1 MSSLYFSIG
10 LGLLGASIA
19 AYIILRLNSGL
30 NPVDSGRGYISYIRN
45 RATALMYSVDINK
58 LTIVL
63 GVLFLA
69 IVLYRFKNIVPA
81 LLALVIVLI
90 IPSQIAYVLQK
101 KARRDVLDQLV
112 NAVRAFTSE
121 YAISLNIK
129 NAIYIVSTSTKG
141 RVSDIFRDAYIRLSY
156 GENLEGVMGIA
167 AKNMGIS
174 YGYVFANLIVLAH
187 QRGTDVIQLLYDLS
201 SEIRIEQEKENLR
214 YSETTIDNRFN
225 LVLILGAV
233 AEYLFLSARLGDKL
247 QEFMLNT
254 QAGTFIFTLWL
265 LSIVVWIAVDR
276 VVNDY

>member
-201 SEIRIEQEKENLR
+201 SEIKIEQEKENLR

>member
-45 RATALMYSVDINK
+45 RATALMYSVDISK

-201 SEIRIEQEKENLR
+201 SEIKIEQEKENLR

>member
-101 KARRDVLDQLV
+101 KARKDVLDQLV

>member
-1 MSSLYFSIG
+1 
-10 LGLLGASIA
+10 
-19 AYIILRLNSGL
+19 
-30 NPVDSGRGYISYIRN
+30 
-45 RATALMYSVDINK
+45 
-58 LTIVL
+58 
-63 GVLFLA
+63 
-69 IVLYRFKNIVPA
+69 
-81 LLALVIVLI
+81 
-90 IPSQIAYVLQK
+90 
-101 KARRDVLDQLV
+101 
-112 NAVRAFTSE
+112 
-121 YAISLNIK
+121 
-129 NAIYIVSTSTKG
+129 
-141 RVSDIFRDAYIRLSY
+141 
-156 GENLEGVMGIA
+156 MGIA

-265 LSIVVWIAVDR
+265 LSIVVWIAIDR

>member
-45 RATALMYSVDINK
+45 RATALMYSVDISK